1 VKIFIAIYILQT
13 EVKHMPK
20 IIDGDVLNYLQN
32 KLKDNYATKDGDLHL
47 QEKEINY
54 SNEVQ
59 TIVPDTGYNG
69 ISKVKLPGL
78 KLEETTV
85 KSTKV
90 QQEIYPEADANRD
103 SYIKKVTVQP
113 RTLQEKSV
121 DIAAITEGTPYTPTV
136 IEPDENFNGLSKVT
150 ATSVVNMQSKTAN
163 YSNQTQEITADEG
176 YSGLSSVTLQPYL
189 KLYDSMTSLG
199 GNYSKKGIDITDN
212 DLPMNMT
219 ELELNEDNSIGL
231 SSITSNNLTKLTLN
245 YLNARGIQDKYPS
258 DRTAYYCV
266 NYDLPNAKMI
276 INCNIYSFKIY
287 NVAEVELLSNYSVN
301 GSSGADQYGT
311 IYRGHVYCP
320 IVVTKVANNEI
331 KSNSFFLV
339 HHHNN
344 PIVITDN
351 NITKVKKDGFR
362 NAFYVPSI
370 TLPDSIIEFEESAF
384 RSVSGLI
391 AFNCPTSLQ
400 KIGDYCFYYCSKLET
415 ITIQDSVTE
424 IGQYAFGNCSSLQE
438 IRLPDGLTTI
448 NNSMFSECRSLKNI
462 SLGSDI
468 SQIANRVFYNCTSL
482 ATITVRGNSSCAT
495 AQILQVMDPA
505 IYNNATII
513 YTEE

>member
-1 VKIFIAIYILQT
+1 
-13 EVKHMPK
+13 MPK

-59 TIVPDTGYNG
+59 TIIPDTGYKG

-78 KLEETTV
+78 KLEEKTV

-90 QQEIYPEADANRD
+90 QQEIYPETDANRD

-121 DIAAITEGTPYTPTV
+121 DIAAITEGTPFTPTV

-150 ATSVVNMQSKTAN
+150 ATSVVNMQSKTVN
-163 YSNQTQEITADEG
+163 YSNTQQEITADEG
-176 YSGLSSVTLQPYL
+176 YSGLSSVTLQPYS
-189 KLYDSMTSLG
+189 KLYDSMTALG
-199 GNYSKKGIDITDN
+199 GNYAKTGIDLTDD

-245 YLNARGIQDKYPS
+245 YLNTRGIQDKYPS

-266 NYDLPNAKMI
+266 SYDLPNAKMI
-276 INCNIYSFKIY
+276 IDCNIYSFKIY
-287 NVAEVELLSNYSVN
+287 NVAEVELLSNYTVN
-301 GSSGADQYGT
+301 SSSGADQYGT

-320 IVVTKVANNEI
+320 IVVTKAANNEI
-331 KSNSFFLV
+331 RSYAFFSV
-339 HHHNN
+339 NYHNN
-344 PIVITDN
+344 PIVVTDN
-351 NITKVKKDGFR
+351 NITKIKECAFR
-362 NAFYVPSI
+362 TAVNVSSI
-370 TLPDSIIEFEESAF
+370 ALPDSIIEFEKDAF
-384 RSVSGLI
+384 RGVSGLTT
-391 AFNCPTSLQ
+391 FNCSTSLQ
-400 KIGDYCFYYCSKLET
+400 KIGDYCFYYCRQLKT
-415 ITIQDSVTE
+415 IAIPDSVTE

-438 IRLPDGLTTI
+438 IRLPDGVTTI
-448 NNSMFSECRSLKNI
+448 NNYIFSECGSLKNI

-468 SQIANRVFYNCTSL
+468 SQIANRAFYNCTSL
-482 ATITVRGNSSCAT
+482 ATITVRGSSSCTT
-495 AQILQVMDPA
+495 AQILQAMDPS
-505 IYNNATII
+505 IYNNATIV
-513 YTEE
+513 YTE

>member
-1 VKIFIAIYILQT
+1 
-13 EVKHMPK
+13 MPK

-163 YSNQTQEITADEG
+163 YSNTPQEITADEG
-176 YSGLSSVTLQPYL
+176 YSGLSSVTVQPYL

-199 GNYSKKGIDITDN
+199 GNYSKKGIDLTDD

-245 YLNARGIQDKYPS
+245 YLNNRGIQDKYPS

-266 NYDLPNAKMI
+266 SYDLPNAKMI
-276 INCNIYSFKIY
+276 IDCNIYSFKIY

-301 GSSGADQYGT
+301 ASSGADQYGT

-320 IVVTKVANNEI
+320 IVVTKAANNEI
-331 KSNSFFLV
+331 RSYAFFLV
-339 HHHNN
+339 NYHNN
-344 PIVITDN
+344 PIVVTDN
-351 NITKVKKDGFR
+351 NITKVKEYAFNGAR
-362 NAFYVPSI
+362 NVSSI
-370 TLPDSIIEFEESAF
+370 TLPDSIIEFERHAFHSANGF
-384 RSVSGLI
+384 TT
-391 AFNCPTSLQ
+391 FNCPTNLQ
-400 KIGDYCFYYCSKLET
+400 KIGDYCFYFCQTLKT
-415 ITIQDSVTE
+415 ITIPDSVTE
-424 IGQYAFGNCSSLQE
+424 IGEGAFSQCASLQE

-448 NNSMFSECRSLKNI
+448 SNSIFYGCGSLKNI
-462 SLGSDI
+462 SFGPNI
-468 SQIANRVFYNCTSL
+468 SSL
-482 ATITVRGNSSCAT
+482 ITFPPNLMALQTITVRGNSSCAT
-495 AQILQVMDPA
+495 AQTLQSIDPST
-505 IYNNATII
+505 YNNATIV

>member
-1 VKIFIAIYILQT
+1 
-13 EVKHMPK
+13 MPK

-47 QEKEINY
+47 QEKELNY

-78 KLEETTV
+78 KLEEATV

-113 RTLQEKSV
+113 RTLQEKT
-121 DIAAITEGTPYTPTV
+121 ITIVAVTEYTPFTPTV
-136 IEPDENFNGLSKVT
+136 MEPDETFNGLSKVT
-150 ATSVVNMQSKTAN
+150 ATSVVNMQSKTVN
-163 YSNQTQEITADEG
+163 YSNQPQEVIADEG
-176 YSGLSSVTLQPYL
+176 YSGLSSVTVQPYL
-189 KLYDSMTSLG
+189 KLYDSMSSLG
-199 GNYSKKGIDITDN
+199 GNNNKNGIDLTDD

-245 YLNARGIQDKYPS
+245 FLNNCGKEDKYPS

-266 NYDLPNAKMI
+266 SYDLPNAKMI
-276 INCNIYSFKIY
+276 IDCNIYSFKIY
-287 NVAEVELLSNYSVN
+287 NVAEVEILSNYTVN
-301 GSSGADQYGT
+301 GSSGIDPYGT

-320 IVVTKVANNEI
+320 LLVTKAENNEI
-331 KSNSFFLV
+331 RSNALFLV
-339 HHHNN
+339 NYHNN

-351 NITKVKKDGFR
+351 NITKIKEY
-362 NAFYVPSI
+362 AFKYIDNVSSI
-370 TLPDSIIEFEESAF
+370 TLPDSIIEFEKQAF
-384 RSVSGLI
+384 YG
-391 AFNCPTSLQ
+391 ANGFTTFNCPTNLQ
-400 KIGDYCFYYCSKLET
+400 KIGDECFYYCRTLET
-415 ITIQDSVTE
+415 ITIPDSVTE
-424 IGQYAFGNCSSLQE
+424 IGVNA
-438 IRLPDGLTTI
+438 
-448 NNSMFSECRSLKNI
+448 
-462 SLGSDI
+462 
-468 SQIANRVFYNCTSL
+468 FYNCTSL
-482 ATITVRGNSSCAT
+482 ATITIRGNSSCIT
-495 AQILQVMDPA
+495 AQTLQSIDPSA
-505 IYNNATII
+505 YNNATIV